1 MDDYIKTDYEKVT
14 CLKNTAMARATGGR
28 WQVGLYERL
37 RQELLGKPHLSERL
51 PSWLRTC
58 RTPDDFWQLIKVKF
72 GTYAERRQ
80 FLTHE
85 FDPVLTFLENGE
97 YGPAAESVSDTLE
110 RLDAGHIQELWKK
123 ALDRRIEDPEG
134 AITAARTL
142 LESVCKCILDESSVD
157 YSDDDLPKLY
167 SKCANTLKI
176 APSQHTELVF
186 KQILGGCHAVVEG
199 LGSLRNRL
207 SDAHGQGKRPIRP
220 APRHAELAVNL
231 AGAMATFIVAT
242 FAERRTK

>member
-97 YGPAAESVSDTLE
+97 YGILVPVEDVEKMAKSIIKILTNK
-110 RLDAGHIQELWKK
+110 ELREELSNK
-123 ALDRRIEDPEG
+123 ALKRSKEFHVEKAVEKYLQIFSE
-134 AITAARTL
+134 
-142 LESVCKCILDESSVD
+142 VCM
-157 YSDDDLPKLY
+157 
-167 SKCANTLKI
+167 
-176 APSQHTELVF
+176 
-186 KQILGGCHAVVEG
+186 
-199 LGSLRNRL
+199 
-207 SDAHGQGKRPIRP
+207 GK
-220 APRHAELAVNL
+220 
-231 AGAMATFIVAT
+231 
-242 FAERRTK
+242 